1 MSTSVSAEM
10 LNILRL
16 TKLFRYPTIPP
27 ILNFVFVEKLSL
39 LSVIL
44 ELRIMMLLSSAFWV
58 MSAATIPIFT
68 V

>member
-1 MSTSVSAEM
+1 M

-16 TKLFRYPTIPP
+16 TKLFRYPAIPP
-27 ILNFVFVEKLSL
+27 ILNLVFVEKLSL
-39 LSVIL
+39 LSVIF

-58 MSAATIPIFT
+58 MSATTMPIFT